1 MPTLNREQWLT
12 RAFRLVVLH
21 DMNPTSPTYRMLDDR
36 LERVAVLPSFPNR
49 TTRTGAVLH
58 DRQTTTDART
68 VLAVAPTLAE
78 NAEVVAVL
86 DYMATRWRS
95 ETSYNPARPSSWERA
110 RLAANGYGPRYDQVI
125 PGPEALARITDTT
138 AAVVEAL
145 GDYPAEAVSTAVRRP
160 QTSRMLR
167 LVCNGP
173 ARSTGATH
181 DPYILRMSQT
191 QLDRGAPL
199 CGICHARLAV
209 Q

>member
-12 RAFRLVVLH
+12 QAFRIVALH
-21 DMNPTSPTYRMLDDR
+21 GVNPATHAYTNMTGRLD
-36 LERVAVLPSFPNR
+36 RVAVLPSFANR
-49 TTRTGAVLH
+49 TTRTGEVLH
-58 DRQTTTDART
+58 DRQTTTDLRT

-78 NAEVVAVL
+78 TVEVVAVL
-86 DYMATRWRS
+86 DYMATRWRA
-95 ETSYNPARPSSWERA
+95 EGSYNPARPSSWERA

-125 PGPEALARITDTT
+125 PGPEALARINDTT

-167 LVCNGP
+167 LMCNGP
-173 ARSTGATH
+173 ARSSGATH

-199 CGICHARLAV
+199 CGICHARLSVA
-209 Q
+209 